1 MFLYRWWERD
11 WKMKTDLRT
20 NIRTILARAYVRVVA
35 GNREPSWIIS
45 ETVLPLIST
54 AAYVY
59 VYKALNA
66 PKEFIGFVILGGTMT
81 AYWMNVLWHMA
92 AQFYWEK
99 EIGNLELY
107 LIAPVSRMSILLGMA
122 SGGFVYATVRAVSV
136 FIAGSLIFKVNFS
149 VIQIPKLIL
158 LFILTL
164 IALYGLGMLLSSLF
178 MLYGREA
185 WHGVNLF
192 QEPIYF
198 LSGFYFPVRNL
209 GFATA
214 LAASFIPLTLG
225 LDGMRQLAFKAG
237 PKSGFLNVNL
247 EIGILIFLC
256 VFFLIA
262 SHFALRYM
270 ENLGKKQGRLTLR
283 WQ

>member
-1 MFLYRWWERD
+1 
-11 WKMKTDLRT
+11 MKTDLKT
-20 NIRTILARAYVRVVA
+20 NIRTILARAYVRVIA
-35 GNREPSWIIS
+35 GNREPSWVIS

-66 PKEFIGFVILGGTMT
+66 PKEFTGFVILGGAMT

-107 LIAPVSRMSILLGMA
+107 LIAPISRMSILLGMA
-122 SGGFVYATVRAVSV
+122 SGGFVYSTVRAISV
-136 FIAGSLIFKVNFS
+136 FIAASLIFKVEFFLIS
-149 VIQIPKLIL
+149 FPKLIL

-164 IALYGLGMLLSSLF
+164 IALYGLGMLFSSLF

-209 GFATA
+209 GFITA
-214 LAASFIPLTLG
+214 LQCEPGDRDIGFTMCFLF
-225 LDGMRQLAFKAG
+225 DRCAFCPEIYGEFGQETGKAD
-237 PKSGFLNVNL
+237 PEMAMSRFTVN
-247 EIGILIFLC
+247 GTRKT
-256 VFFLIA
+256 VN
-262 SHFALRYM
+262 R
-270 ENLGKKQGRLTLR
+270 KQY
-283 WQ
+283 

>member
-1 MFLYRWWERD
+1 
-11 WKMKTDLRT
+11 MKTDLRT

-107 LIAPVSRMSILLGMA
+107 LIAPVSRMAILLGMA